1 MLSDHVLII
10 PDIVTQHTEEV
21 TFLWLQRN
29 GAVHQPHFDLR
40 DLAQLD
46 ERLEAHLD
54 GLRIAGEPGWQ
65 ICKETLA
72 LEEAGEVFAAAVLAF
87 ESGIEER
94 LEQVFAVA
102 AGKDELG
109 RGIISALGW
118 LEWQQASQ
126 YVQGLLELGEPEA
139 SRLGLAT
146 AAIHRQDPGQPLA
159 ACLVSDDLLLRC
171 RAVQAAGELGRTDL
185 LFHIAGNLASD
196 NIDLRFHA
204 AWSTMLLGGEEAV
217 PVLRA
222 MAESDSEYCG
232 QACAMAVRGM
242 PPVEA
247 HDWLKS
253 LAGNKE
259 RQRLAVTGTG
269 ILGDPA
275 AIPWLLQ
282 IMEVPELARPAGEAF
297 SMITGVDLAYAD
309 LEGEWPEGFAAGPTE
324 EPEDEDVAMD
334 PDEDLPWPA
343 PEPVARWWDAHQ
355 GEFRNG
361 VRYLVG
367 KPLSREHLQ
376 QVLRTGLQ
384 RQRTAAALELALLQP
399 GQPLFEVRA
408 PGFRQQKL
416 LGMR

>member
-1 MLSDHVLII
+1 MAVII
-10 PDIVTQHTEEV
+10 DIISQHAEEAA
-21 TFLWLQRN
+21 FLWLLRDA
-29 GAVHQPHFDLR
+29 AVQQPHFDLC

-46 ERLEAHLD
+46 ERVEAHLD

-65 ICKETLA
+65 ICREALA

-102 AGKDELG
+102 AGKDELS
-109 RGIISALGW
+109 RAIISALGW
-118 LEWQQASQ
+118 LEWGQAEK
-126 YVQGLLELGEPEA
+126 YVQGLLEVGEPAA
-139 SRLGLAT
+139 SRLGI
-146 AAIHRQDPGQPLA
+146 AAAAAHRQDPGRPLA
-159 ACLVSDDLLLRC
+159 ACLVNDELLLRC
-171 RAVQAAGELGRTDL
+171 RALRTVGELGRVDL
-185 LFHIAGNLASD
+185 LFHIAGNLAAD
-196 NIDLRFHA
+196 DPDLRFHA
-204 AWSTMLLGGEEAV
+204 ARSTMLLGGEGAV
-217 PVLRA
+217 PV
-222 MAESDSEYCG
+222 MQGIAEGDSEQSE

-242 PPVEA
+242 PPAEA

-253 LAGNKE
+253 LAGNKG

-282 IMEVPELARPAGEAF
+282 IMEIPELARPAGEAF

-309 LEGEWPEGFAAGPTE
+309 LEGEWPEGFSAGPTE

-343 PEPVARWWDAHQ
+343 PELIARWWDAHK
-355 GEFRNG
+355 GEFVSG

-367 KPLSREHLQ
+367 KPINREHLQ
-376 QVLRTGLQ
+376 QVVRTGFQ
-384 RQRTAAALELALLQP
+384 RQRAAAAIELALLQP

-416 LGMR
+416 LGGK